1 VPRKKREEL
10 MQDLCVME
18 FAWLSARARMNEEK
32 AKERGTE

>member
-1 VPRKKREEL
+1 

-18 FAWLSARARMNEEK
+18 FAWLAERARISEEK